1 MIVTKLHGGLGNQLF
16 QWAATYAAAKKY
28 ECEYYFDLR
37 YFSNKKIKKSS
48 VDKWDYELD
57 KFNIEIKEFS
67 EPSPLPVRYD
77 NFCYQPIE
85 PNYYL
90 YGYWQSE
97 KYFVDYKDE
106 ILSILKNYE
115 KEKYA
120 KNPEKYRAVAAKYRA
135 ENLEKA
141 RESSRKS
148 MRLRKPQRASWQ
160 MLRMARKLQ
169 ATPKWL
175 SEHELSW
182 IKAHYVAAK
191 ENGANL
197 AVDHIVPLRGREV
210 CGLHV
215 PWNLC
220 LRTKSDNSKKHNKLT
235 DEAYLPKQFGILV
248 SESALPWNLRKE
260 SNYGNH
266 MESR

>member
-77 NFCYQPIE
+77 NFCYQSIE

-115 KEKYA
+115 KEKYFLD
-120 KNPEKYRAVAAKYRA
+120 KYKV
-135 ENLEKA
+135 
-141 RESSRKS
+141 
-148 MRLRKPQRASWQ
+148 
-160 MLRMARKLQ
+160 
-169 ATPKWL
+169 L
-175 SEHELSW
+175 SENTLS
-182 IKAHYVAAK
+182 
-191 ENGANL
+191 
-197 AVDHIVPLRGREV
+197 
-210 CGLHV
+210 LHV
-215 PWNLC
+215 RRGDYVRVAPNNVLSLDYYYNALEDINYKNFYILVFSDDLEWCRENFKNFKKISFINENNFDSLIMMSLC
-220 LRTKSDNSKKHNKLT
+220 KNNIIANST
-235 DEAYLPKQFGILV
+235 FSWWGAYLNNYSEKKVIAPQKWFDSKQYQNIIPDEWITL
-248 SESALPWNLRKE
+248 
-260 SNYGNH
+260 
-266 MESR
+266 

>member
-1 MIVTKLHGGLGNQLF
+1 MTAVPQHLQTWAFKPQERAVAKAAGDTTYFTGRPCKGGHVAYRCTANGQCV
-16 QWAATYAAAKKY
+16 
-28 ECEYYFDLR
+28 EC
-37 YFSNKKIKKSS
+37 SKKSQ
-48 VDKWDYELD
+48 
-57 KFNIEIKEFS
+57 KES
-67 EPSPLPVRYD
+67 RRRKL
-77 NFCYQPIE
+77 
-85 PNYYL
+85 
-90 YGYWQSE
+90 E
-97 KYFVDYKDE
+97 KNP
-106 ILSILKNYE
+106 NYE